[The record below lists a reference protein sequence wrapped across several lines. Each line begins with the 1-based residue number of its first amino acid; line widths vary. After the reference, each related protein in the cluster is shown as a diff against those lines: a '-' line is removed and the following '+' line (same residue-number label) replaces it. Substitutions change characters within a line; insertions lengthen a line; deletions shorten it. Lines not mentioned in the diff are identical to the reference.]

1 MFGLIKRV
9 FIGLFTGLA
18 NASKHKKSVS
28 LSNQKCRIQPTLNN
42 LHPNEDNQEFHN
54 FPFSVKLDR
63 CVGSCNNLND
73 LSDKGCVP
81 NKTEDLK
88 LNVFNMIAGIN
99 ASKTLKKIYRVNV
112 NVNLMDKK
120 CNSNQWWNNKRCR
133 CECKKIHV
141 CEKDYIWNPRKC
153 ICENRKY

>member
-28 LSNQKCRIQPTLNN
+28 LSNQKCGIQPTLNN

-99 ASKTLKKIYRVNV
+99 AS
-112 NVNLMDKK
+112 
-120 CNSNQWWNNKRCR
+120 NQWWNNKRCR